1 MSMLRSLLM
10 PLSLVFAL
18 APASAADWP
27 QWFGPKRDGY
37 WHETGILKAFPKEGP
52 KVRWRV
58 PIDYGYSG
66 PAVVGDRVYITDW
79 VRDKDADGK
88 EVKPTKEDGT
98 KGEERVLCLDAKTGK
113 TIWEH
118 KYRCNYFISYRFG
131 PRTTPVIENGKL
143 WVLGAMGDLLC
154 LDAETGKSI
163 WAKNITK
170 DYNLKGDLP
179 GPDALKPDADPAKQA
194 EEMSKVMPVW
204 GYSASLLVDGDLL
217 YSLVGGPGSA
227 IVAFDKNTGHEVW
240 KALTSAEVCYCPPMI
255 YELAG
260 KRQLMIWLSDALY
273 SLEPATGKQ
282 YWSVRYPT
290 NGKIQRPA
298 IMIACPRPNG
308 NQLLIS
314 SFYNGAMLIDVLP
327 GDPPTAKVL
336 WESKSDN
343 PMKPD
348 TLSTTMTTP
357 VFKGD
362 YLYGI
367 CANGELRCLD
377 ARTGKQIWMEFNI
390 VEKKKAFCGTAFII
404 PNGDRYFIWND
415 QGDLILADLTP
426 EKYNELGRV
435 HLLEPVHEAR
445 GRNVVWSHP
454 AFAQKC
460 MFARNFKEIICVELG
475 EPGSN

>member
-1 MSMLRSLLM
+1 MYLSRCSLIVA
-10 PLSLVFAL
+10 VFAAAL
-18 APASAADWP
+18 PPLSAADWP

-37 WHETGILKAFPKEGP
+37 WHETGILKEFPKEGP

-58 PIDYGYSG
+58 PIDLGYSG

-79 VRDKDADGK
+79 VRDKDADGN
-88 EVKPTKEDGT
+88 EIKPTKEDGT
-98 KGEERVLCLDAKTGK
+98 KGVERVLCLDAKTGK

-118 KYRCNYFISYRFG
+118 QYRCNYFISYRFG
-131 PRTTPVIENGKL
+131 PRTTPVIEEGKL

-154 LDAETGKSI
+154 LEVTTGKPI
-163 WAKNITK
+163 WIKNLAREY
-170 DYNLKGDLP
+170 DLKTELP
-179 GPDALKPDADPAKQA
+179 ADAFKQDVDPDKQA
-194 EEMSKVMPVW
+194 EAMSKIIPVW
-204 GYSASLLVDGDLL
+204 GYSASLLIDGDLL

-227 IVAFDKNTGHEVW
+227 IVAFDKRTGKEVW
-240 KALTSAEVCYCPPMI
+240 KALSSPEVGYCPPMI
-255 YELAG
+255 YDLAG
-260 KRQLMIWLSDALY
+260 KRQLIVWLTDAIY
-273 SLEPATGKQ
+273 GLEPATGKQ
-282 YWSVRYPT
+282 LWSVRYPSK
-290 NGKIQRPA
+290 GRIQRPA
-298 IMIACPRPNG
+298 VTIACPRPWA
-308 NQLLIS
+308 NQLIVT
-314 SFYNGAMLIDVLP
+314 SFYNGAMLIEVTP
-327 GDPPTAKVL
+327 GDPPTAKVV

-357 VFKGD
+357 IFKGD
-362 YLYGI
+362 YVYGI
-367 CANGELRCLD
+367 CGFGELRCLD
-377 ARTGKQIWMEFNI
+377 AKTGKQLWTQMDV

-404 PNGDRYFIWND
+404 PNGQRYFIWND

-426 EKYNELGRV
+426 EKYVEFGRV

-475 EPGSN
+475 EPSAK